1 MQRRWD
7 GTEADKYRKQ
17 AIEAAEAA
25 RDAAERAADAAGK
38 AARTAK
44 EWAEPRVKHARDWA
58 APRVE
63 STWSDAKDWATPRAE
78 HVVQSAAKKAKPYVK
93 KATNKTEH
101 WVEVA
106 QGAIVGAAIPA
117 VLSAFDRAADEDTH
131 DAPRKGG
138 STWAKILI
146 PVLIAG
152 AAGAALV
159 IWAKRDP
166 GKDDWAGDDDEWEF
180 EGEDDFPARLRRDV
194 NKAADA
200 TAAAAKRAAEAVTS
214 AASVVVEQAGPTY
227 TKAKDATVAE
237 AKKLAEQAGPYV
249 DRAKEQAAPY
259 VDRAKAQAGPYVDK
273 AVIAAS
279 TAATRA
285 KDATT
290 PIVERAK
297 EAAGP
302 VVEKAKATA
311 ASESERLKTNVEAAR
326 HRVAV
331 GLADTLDDSEDVWE
345 DDGGDDTPATAVK
358 KPRAP
363 RKPAVKKP
371 TE

>member
-7 GTEADKYRKQ
+7 GTDAEKYRKQ
-17 AIEAAEAA
+17 AIDAAEVA

-44 EWAEPRVKHARDWA
+44 EWAEPRVKHAKDWA

-63 STWSDAKDWATPRAE
+63 STWSEAKDWAAPRAE
-78 HVVQSAAKKAKPYVK
+78 QVVHTAAKKAKPYVK

-117 VLSAFDRAADEDTH
+117 VLAAFDRAADEDLYE
-131 DAPRKGG
+131 APRKGG
-138 STWAKILI
+138 STWAKVLI

-166 GKDDWAGDDDEWEF
+166 GKDEWAGDDDEWEF

-200 TAAAAKRAAEAVTS
+200 TAAAARRAAEAVTS
-214 AASVVVEQAGPTY
+214 AASVV
-227 TKAKDATVAE
+227 AE
-237 AKKLAEQAGPYV
+237 
-249 DRAKEQAAPY
+249 
-259 VDRAKAQAGPYVDK
+259 QAGPYVDK
-273 AVIAAS
+273 AVDKAREQATPYVDKAVVAAS
-279 TAATRA
+279 SAATRA
-285 KDATT
+285 KDAAT
-290 PIVERAK
+290 
-297 EAAGP
+297 P

-311 ASESERLKTNVEAAR
+311 TSEAERIKANVEAAR
-326 HRVAV
+326 HRAAT
-331 GLADTLDDSEDVWE
+331 GLADALDDAEDVWE
-345 DDGGDDTPATAVK
+345 DEGGTPDDSAAPAVAK
-358 KPRAP
+358 KP
-363 RKPAVKKP
+363 RKPAAKKP

>member
-7 GTEADKYRKQ
+7 GTDAEKYRKQ
-17 AIEAAEAA
+17 AMDAAETA
-25 RDAAERAADAAGK
+25 RDAAERAAEAASK

-44 EWAEPRVKHARDWA
+44 EWAEPRVKHAKEWA

-78 HVVQSAAKKAKPYVK
+78 HVVQAAAKKAKPYVK

-117 VLSAFDRAADEDTH
+117 VLSAFDRAADEDSH
-131 DAPRKGG
+131 ESQRKGG
-138 STWAKILI
+138 STWAKVLI

-166 GKDDWAGDDDEWEF
+166 GKDEWAGDDDDWEF
-180 EGEDDFPARLRRDV
+180 EGEDDFSSRLRRDV

-214 AASVVVEQAGPTY
+214 AASMVAEQAGPTY

-237 AKKLAEQAGPYV
+237 AKKLAEQAGPFV
-249 DRAKEQAAPY
+249 DKAKEQAT
-259 VDRAKAQAGPYVDK
+259 PYVDK
-273 AVIAAS
+273 AVVAAS

-285 KDATT
+285 KEAAA
-290 PIVERAK
+290 PVVERAK
-297 EAAGP
+297 
-302 VVEKAKATA
+302 ATA
-311 ASESERLKTNVEAAR
+311 TNEAERIKANVEAAR
-326 HRVAV
+326 HRAAT
-331 GLADTLDDSEDVWE
+331 GLADALDDAEDVWE
-345 DDGGDDTPATAVK
+345 DEGGTLEDGPAPAAAK

-363 RKPAVKKP
+363 RKPVAKKS
-371 TE
+371 TEE

>member
-7 GTEADKYRKQ
+7 GTDAEKYRKQ
-17 AIEAAEAA
+17 AMDAAEAA
-25 RDAAERAADAAGK
+25 RDAAERAADAASK
-38 AARTAK
+38 AAHTAR
-44 EWAEPRVKHARDWA
+44 EWAEPRVKNARQWV

-63 STWSDAKDWATPRAE
+63 STWADAKEWAAPRAD
-78 HVVQSAAKKAKPYVK
+78 HAVQAAAKKARPYVK
-93 KATNKTEH
+93 KAGNKAEH

-117 VLSAFDRAADEDTH
+117 VLSAFDRAAEEDH
-131 DAPRKGG
+131 FEAPRKGG
-138 STWAKILI
+138 STWAKVLI

-166 GKDDWAGDDDEWEF
+166 GRDEWAGDDDDWEF
-180 EGEDDFPARLRRDV
+180 EGDDDFPSRLRRDV

-214 AASVVVEQAGPTY
+214 AAGMVAEQAGPNY

-249 DRAKEQAAPY
+249 DKAVVAASAAAVRAKDAAVPVVERAKGAAAPV
-259 VDRAKAQAGPYVDK
+259 VDRAKATATNEAERIK
-273 AVIAAS
+273 A
-279 TAATRA
+279 
-285 KDATT
+285 
-290 PIVERAK
+290 
-297 EAAGP
+297 
-302 VVEKAKATA
+302 
-311 ASESERLKTNVEAAR
+311 NVEAAR
-326 HRVAV
+326 HRAATGFVDAM
-331 GLADTLDDSEDVWE
+331 DDAADVWE
-345 DDGGDDTPATAVK
+345 DEGGPAEGEIAPAAVK